1 MFWDKYVI
9 ACKKN
14 NKSPSGLAN
23 ELNINRS
30 TVAGWKKGQQP
41 AGNTVYQ
48 IAEKLNCSV
57 DYLLSEDEEDV
68 VLASK
73 KSTFKSIHAI
83 PQRFVSLISGDPI
96 SSDELDV
103 IAEYLD
109 CEPDFLKNTEEV
121 KFKPLGKRKPGIEFN
136 VNIMHEIFMILDRC
150 ADSKRYKSVQ
160 IQISRIILHWIFA
173 DEDSGWTIEKLYN
186 IKQIDSHKLKYIYT
200 NEADPDST
208 RNYGLNFTDLTV
220 ISRETKYSYQYLL
233 TGTDGDVYREYKKLK
248 EKLYNIK

>member
-1 MFWDKYVI
+1 MFWDKYVNM
-9 ACKKN
+9 CKN
-14 NKSPSGLAN
+14 IGKSPTGLAN
-23 ELNINRS
+23 ELNINKS

-41 AGNTVYQ
+41 AGNTVYL
-48 IAEKLNCSV
+48 IAEKLGCSA
-57 DYLLSEDEEDV
+57 DYLLSEDEEDIS
-68 VLASK
+68 LLSK
-73 KSTFKSIHAI
+73 KSAFKSVHAI

-96 SSDELDV
+96 SSDELAD

-109 CEPDFLKNTEEV
+109 CDVEFLKDTEAVEYV
-121 KFKPLGKRKPGIEFN
+121 PLGRRKSGVEFN
-136 VNIMHEIFMILDRC
+136 VNIMHDIFMILDRC
-150 ADSKRYKSVQ
+150 ADSKLYKSVQ
-160 IQISRIILHWIFA
+160 IQLSRIILHWVLA

-233 TGTDGDVYREYKKLK
+233 TGVDGDIYREYLKLK
-248 EKLYNIK
+248 EKMDNIK

>member
-1 MFWDKYVI
+1 MFWDKYVMM
-9 ACKKN
+9 CKNVGKT
-14 NKSPSGLAN
+14 PTGFAN
-23 ELNINRS
+23 ELNINKS

-48 IAEKLNCSV
+48 IAEKLGCSA
-57 DYLLSEDEEDV
+57 DFLLSDDTEDIS
-68 VLASK
+68 LLSK

-83 PQRFVSLISGDPI
+83 PQRFVSIISGEPI
-96 SSDELDV
+96 SSNELDD

-109 CEPDFLKNTEEV
+109 CKPDFLKNTDEV
-121 KFKPLGKRKPGIEFN
+121 KYVPLGKRKSGVEFN

-150 ADSKRYKSVQ
+150 ADSKLYRSVQ
-160 IQISRIILHWIFA
+160 IQISRIILHWVL
-173 DEDSGWTIEKLYN
+173 DDDDSEWTIDKLYN

-200 NEADPDST
+200 NEADTDST

-233 TGTDGDVYREYKKLK
+233 TGLDVDVYKEIMKQYK
-248 EKLYNIK
+248 NN

>member
-9 ACKKN
+9 ACKRN

-30 TVAGWKKGQQP
+30 TVAGWKKGHQP
-41 AGNTVYQ
+41 AGNTVCQ

-73 KSTFKSIHAI
+73 KSTFKSINAI
-83 PQRFVSLISGDPI
+83 PQRFTSIISGDPI
-96 SSDELDV
+96 SSDELDK

-109 CEPDFLKNTEEV
+109 CTPDFLKNTEEV
-121 KFKPLGKRKPGIEFN
+121 KYVPLGERKPGIEFN
-136 VNIMHEIFMILDRC
+136 VNIMHDIFVILDRC
-150 ADSKRYKSVQ
+150 ADSKLYKSVQ
-160 IQISRIILHWIFA
+160 IQISRIILHWVLA
-173 DEDSGWTIEKLYN
+173 DEDSGLTIDKLYN
-186 IKQIDSHKLKYIYT
+186 IEQIDPRKLKFIYT

-208 RNYGLNFTDLTV
+208 RNFGLNFTDLTV
-220 ISRETKYSYQYLL
+220 ISRETKYSYQYML
-233 TGTDGDVYREYKKLK
+233 TGVDVDIYREYLK
-248 EKLYNIK
+248 AND

>member
-1 MFWDKYVI
+1 MFWDKYAA
-9 ACKKN
+9 ACKN
-14 NKSPSGLAN
+14 CNKTPTGVAR
-23 ELNINRS
+23 ELSINAS
-30 TVAGWKKGQQP
+30 TVAGWKSGRQP
-41 AGNTVYQ
+41 TGNTVFQ
-48 IAEKLNCSV
+48 IAEILGCSA

-83 PQRFVSLISGDPI
+83 PQRFVSLISGDPV
-96 SSDELDV
+96 SSDELAG

-109 CEPDFLKNTEEV
+109 CDVDFLKDTEAVEYA
-121 KFKPLGKRKPGIEFN
+121 PLGKRKPGVEFN
-136 VNIMHEIFMILDRC
+136 VNIMHDIFMILDRC
-150 ADSKRYKSVQ
+150 ADSKLYKSVQ
-160 IQISRIILHWIFA
+160 IQISRIILHWVLA

-233 TGTDGDVYREYKKLK
+233 TGVDGDVYREYLKLK
-248 EKLYNIK
+248 SE

>member
-1 MFWDKYVI
+1 MFWDKYVNM
-9 ACKKN
+9 CKN
-14 NKSPSGLAN
+14 VGKSPTGLAN
-23 ELNINRS
+23 ELNINKS

-41 AGNTVYQ
+41 AGNTVYL
-48 IAEKLNCSV
+48 IAEKLGCSA

-68 VLASK
+68 SLLSK
-73 KSTFKSIHAI
+73 KSAFKSIHAI

-150 ADSKRYKSVQ
+150 ADSKLYKSVQ
-160 IQISRIILHWIFA
+160 IQISRIILHWVLA

-200 NEADPDST
+200 NEAAPDST

-233 TGTDGDVYREYKKLK
+233 TGVDGDVYKEYLKLK
-248 EKLYNIK
+248 EKMDNIK